1 MTPDII
7 EAHATNNYE
16 LLLTFADGAQRKFS
30 MQPYLQYPAYQ
41 ALLRP
46 EKFAQVHVAN
56 GTVAW
61 DDEIDMSPDTLYLLS
76 QPAFQS
82 NNLPTKHS

>member
-7 EAHATNNYE
+7 EAHATTGFE
-16 LLLTFADGAQRKFS
+16 LLLTFADGERRKFS
-30 MQPYLQYPAYQ
+30 MEPYLHYPAYR

-46 EKFAQVHVAN
+46 EKFAQVHVSN

-76 QPAFQS
+76 QPTLQPD
-82 NNLPTKHS
+82 NLPNKCP